1 MQEQQQRPR
10 KGSKTAVAVLIG
22 VVVAALVAGGL
33 VFVWQNGKI
42 KDKDDALAAAQKQQ
56 ASTQQQLDE
65 LTGKVSD
72 LQGQLKKAQGQLR
85 KTGHELNK
93 EKEKQQQ
100 TQRQVEE
107 LTGPSL
113 PDGRY
118 VVDIKSIDMAAGP
131 PKTTFDV
138 MQWFTGKAADKAA
151 KQDGAES
158 PVPND
163 YYIRNE
169 SNQLRTFDVDPGAPV
184 SIVCWHRTS
193 VPDGKAITLAQLGA
207 IFDGSAN
214 WQKCAQNSPYW
225 LTVASD
231 KITKIEAQYLP

>member
-1 MQEQQQRPR
+1 MEEQKRSR
-10 KGSKTAVAVLIG
+10 TGSKTAVAVLIG

-42 KDKDDALAAAQKQQ
+42 KERDDALAAAQKQQ
-56 ASTQQQLDE
+56 ASTQQQVDE

-72 LQGQLKKAQGQLR
+72 LQGQLKK
-85 KTGHELNK
+85 TGHELNK
-93 EKEKQQQ
+93 EKKEQQQ
-100 TQRQVEE
+100 TQQQVEE

-118 VVDIKSIDMAAGP
+118 IVDIRSIDMAASP
-131 PKTTFDV
+131 PRMTFDV

-158 PVPND
+158 PVPNG

-169 SNQLRTFDVDPGAPV
+169 STQLRTFDVDPAAPV

-193 VPDGKAITLAQLGA
+193 VPDGRAMTLAQLGA

-214 WQKCAQNSPYW
+214 WQKCAQNSSYW
-225 LTVASD
+225 LTVVSD
-231 KITKIEAQYLP
+231 KITKIEAQYVP